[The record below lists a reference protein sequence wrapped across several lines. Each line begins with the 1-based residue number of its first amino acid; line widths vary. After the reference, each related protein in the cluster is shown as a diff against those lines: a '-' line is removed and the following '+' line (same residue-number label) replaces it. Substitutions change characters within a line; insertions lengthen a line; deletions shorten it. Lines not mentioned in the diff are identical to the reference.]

1 MIIHS
6 LVLDYVLYR
15 MIGKVLHDGRF
26 GFDAPWNIP
35 TYPVFQLMIPS
46 AVFITMAAAA
56 GYKYPSVR
64 LLTAAVTG
72 LYMIGGYVFF
82 TTTTSY

>member
-1 MIIHS
+1 
-6 LVLDYVLYR
+6 

-26 GFDAPWNIP
+26 DGPQNIP

-46 AVFITMAAAA
+46 TVFVTMAAAA

-64 LLTAAVTG
+64 LLIATVTG
-72 LYMIGGYVFF
+72 LYMIGGFVLF

>member
-1 MIIHS
+1 MG
-6 LVLDYVLYR
+6 LCR
-15 MIGKVLHDGRF
+15 MIANALNNGRF
-26 GFDAPWNIP
+26 DGPHNTP

-46 AVFITMAAAA
+46 IIFITMAAATC
-56 GYKYPSVR
+56 YKYPSVR

-72 LYMIGGYVFF
+72 LYAIGGFVFF